1 VTRREDAV
9 TDLAAVAALDAQPE
23 TGGGYPEPFRS
34 RMGEAD
40 WRRLGNLFGLTQ
52 FGINLE
58 TFAPGAQ
65 SALRHWHT
73 LSDEFVYVLEGEMV
87 LRTDAGE
94 TPLRPGMCA
103 GFKAGVRNAHHLVNR
118 SDQPAR
124 LLVIGTRVPGDN
136 CFYPDDD
143 LLWVETEGGGV
154 AAHKDG
160 RRYG

>member
-1 VTRREDAV
+1 MTEPTAV
-9 TDLAAVAALDAQPE
+9 VALDAQPE
-23 TGGGYPEPFRS
+23 SGGGYPEPLQS
-34 RMGEAD
+34 RMGEAN
-40 WRRLGNLFGLTQ
+40 WRRLGNLFRLTQ

-58 TFAPGAQ
+58 TFQPGAQ

-73 LSDEFVYVLEGEMV
+73 LSDEFVYMLEGEMV
-87 LRTDAGE
+87 LCTDAGE
-94 TPLRPGMCA
+94 TLLRPGMCA

-118 SDQPAR
+118 SDKPAR

-143 LLWVETEGGGV
+143 LLWVETEAGGV